1 MESNEYDQNEW
12 EQETTL
18 GRHLFVYNYAMRGN
32 EFAGWELIKTTVM
45 ENEPGVAEKIY
56 MWKRKK
62 SQEEELVQ
70 VSVMESSSWRHA
82 QHHLMNQLHHCMR
95 PDIPRGTG
103 KTAGIGDVQYIGQAS
118 GSEDIAAVFF
128 SRGNLQ
134 INIRSVGK
142 KPVDVV
148 TLAKK
153 LDNRFIKPPT
163 KTEEKAGLVSTLK
176 PGKLKVKKDEKAVV
190 LEKLPEPVSRSGWI
204 KVNVPEGELR
214 RDGDVLYCTCEKAG
228 QKNVEIL
235 NFRLE

>member
-1 MESNEYDQNEW
+1 MESKYDQNEW
-12 EQETTL
+12 EQGTAL
-18 GRHLFVYNYAMRGN
+18 GRRLFIYNYGMKGN
-32 EFAGWELIKTTVM
+32 EFAGWELIKTAVM
-45 ENEPGVAEKIY
+45 ESGPGVEEKIY
-56 MWKRKK
+56 MWQRKK

-70 VSVMESSSWRHA
+70 VSVFESSYWRHA

-95 PDIPRGTG
+95 PDIPRGKG
-103 KTAGIGDVQYIGQAS
+103 KTAGIGDVQYIGQAPES
-118 GSEDIAAVFF
+118 KDTTAVFL

-148 TLAKK
+148 SLAKK

-163 KTEEKAGLVSTLK
+163 KTEEKAGLVSALK
-176 PGKLKVKKDEKAVV
+176 PGKLKVKKDERAVV
-190 LEKLPEPVSRSGWI
+190 LDTLPEPVSRSGWI

-214 RDGDVLYCTCEKAG
+214 RDGDVLYYTCEKAG